1 MLFLSFALTL
11 AATLLSALLAI
22 LCTLR
27 RTLGLNLL
35 AMFATGLLSTTLP
48 PLLAVLSPLRLT
60 LGLNLLATLAPTANI
75 LRPGLDV
82 FFMPISLMFAAFGIV
97 LVLQICIRILW
108 SDCSGRN
115 GRPFAVF
122 TVPFAFLALV
132 KGLRRRWSYRCTGF
146 ILESLAFFLTFAL
159 FKGLSRSWRHRRA
172 GLILEPLAFVLTFA
186 LFEGLDR

>member
-35 AMFATGLLSTTLP
+35 ATFATAAALLSTTLSA
-48 PLLAVLSPLRLT
+48 LLAVLSPLRLT

-82 FFMPISLMFAAFGIV
+82 FFMPIFLMFAAFGTV
-97 LVLQICIRILW
+97 LALQIGVRILW
-108 SDCSGRN
+108 SHRS
-115 GRPFAVF
+115 AK
-122 TVPFAFLALV
+122 T
-132 KGLRRRWSYRCTGF
+132 RR
-146 ILESLAFFLTFAL
+146 LFAL
-159 FKGLSRSWRHRRA
+159 FPMSL
-172 GLILEPLAFVLTFA
+172 VLTLA
-186 LFEGLDR
+186 LLGSLRR